1 MKRDFYYKDNTLF
14 AEDVPLTKIA
24 SRVGTPAY
32 VYSKQHFIERFQS
45 INKAFKNQ
53 PHMVCFALKAN
64 NNPEVLKLFARQGAG
79 ADVVSAGELAM
90 ALAAGIPPEKI
101 VFAGVGKRDDEIAFA
116 LEKNILAFNVESEQ
130 ELEVISDIAVRM
142 QRKAPVNIRVN
153 PDIDPKSH
161 PYISTGMAK
170 NKFGIA
176 LEKSYAVFEKAAA
189 LPGIRLLGVHSHIG
203 SQILSVDP
211 FVESARSLR
220 RLVENLKKR
229 GIVLEI
235 IDIGGGLGV
244 DYKQVI
250 DEPPYES
257 LEIVMPP
264 TPGELMNV
272 ILPHLS
278 DLGCK
283 IIFEPGRFLT
293 ANGGILLTRVLY
305 RKETSLK
312 KFAIVDAG
320 MNDLIRPSLY
330 QAYHRI
336 VPVEKRGNRD
346 VISLDIVG
354 PICESGDFF
363 AKDRLIPEV
372 RRGDLLAILSAGAY
386 GYTLSSN
393 YNGRPRIPEVLV
405 DAASFKVVRGR
416 ETINDLIGK

>member
-1 MKRDFYYKDNTLF
+1 MRDFYYKDNTLF
-14 AEDVPLTKIA
+14 AEDVPLTEIVSK
-24 SRVGTPAY
+24 VGTPVY
-32 VYSKQHFIERFQS
+32 VYSKRHFIERLRS
-45 INKAFKNQ
+45 VEKAFGGQ
-53 PHMVCFALKAN
+53 EHLTCFALKAN
-64 NNPEVLKLFARQGAG
+64 NNPEVLKLFAREGAG

-101 VFAGVGKRDDEIAFA
+101 VFAGVGKRNDEIAFA
-116 LEKNILAFNVESEQ
+116 LEKSIRAFNVESEQ
-130 ELEVISDIAVRM
+130 ELEVINEIAGQV

-176 LEKSYAVFEKAAA
+176 IGKSYAVFEKAAA
-189 LPGIRLLGVHSHIG
+189 LPNIRLLGVHSHIG

-220 RLVENLKKR
+220 KLVTDLKQA
-229 GIVLEI
+229 GIALTV
-235 IDIGGGLGV
+235 IDMGGGLGV
-244 DYKQVI
+244 DYNRVI
-250 DEPPYES
+250 DEPLYEPR
-257 LEIVMPP
+257 EPAEPP
-264 TPGELMNV
+264 TPADLMRA

-278 DLGCK
+278 DLGCTL
-283 IIFEPGRFLT
+283 IFEPGRFLT
-293 ANGGILLTRVLY
+293 ANGGVLLTRVLY

-336 VPVEKRGNRD
+336 VPVEKRPEREMM
-346 VISLDIVG
+346 SLDIVG

-363 AKDRLIPEV
+363 AKDRPLPEV

-386 GYTLSSN
+386 GYTLSST

-405 DAASFKVVRGR
+405 DGASFTVVRER
-416 ETINDLIGK
+416 ETIDDLIGR

>member
-1 MKRDFYYKDNTLF
+1 MRRDFYYKDDTLF
-14 AEDVPLTKIA
+14 AEDVPLTEIV
-24 SRVGTPAY
+24 SRVGTPVY
-32 VYSKQHFIERFQS
+32 VYSKRHFVERLKS
-45 INKAFKNQ
+45 VEKALEGQ
-53 PHMVCFALKAN
+53 AHMVCFALKAN

-101 VFAGVGKRDDEIAFA
+101 VFAGVGKRNDEIAFA
-116 LEKNILAFNVESEQ
+116 LEKNIRAFNVESEQ
-130 ELEVISDIAVRM
+130 ELEVINEIAVQM

-176 LEKSYAVFEKAAA
+176 IGKSYAVFEKAAA

-220 RLVENLKKR
+220 RLVTDLKQK
-229 GIVLEI
+229 GITLEL

-244 DYKQVI
+244 DYHQVI
-250 DEPPYES
+250 DEPLYES
-257 LEIVMPP
+257 LETVLPP
-264 TPGELMNV
+264 TPEELMKA

-278 DLGCK
+278 DLGCTL
-283 IIFEPGRFLT
+283 IFEPGRFLT
-293 ANGGILLTRVLY
+293 ANGGILVTRVLY

-336 VPVEKRGNRD
+336 VPVEKREKRD
-346 VISLDIVG
+346 IISLDIVG

-363 AKDRLIPEV
+363 AKDRPLPEV
-372 RRGDLLAILSAGAY
+372 HRGDLLAILSAGAY
-386 GYTLSSN
+386 GYTLSST
-393 YNGRPRIPEVLV
+393 YNARPRIPEVLV
-405 DAASFKVVRGR
+405 DGASFAVVRER
-416 ETINDLIGK
+416 ETIDELIGT